1 MHRAARSPGP
11 SDSVTGGR
19 RAARPACPPSSAQV
33 ASEGSPSKGA
43 RGSRRQQGQE
53 PGHRGALSTLALR
66 PRSLRTGRA
75 CLLHSQT
82 VGKGRGDRLWPR
94 LSGPRLLPGPGPS
107 AGLTEARA
115 VLQVTLKASILAG
128 DRATAAAIVFLSD
141 RLLYALDLSAQL
153 LQVAKRLHRLWPDV
167 PMAPQVVI
175 RQARVAVN
183 AGKRPP
189 VAVGAGAFR
198 HQQTPPHPVP
208 RLPRPLLRGRL
219 AVPATEQADP
229 CSDPGLCRPHDTG
242 LRPPGP

>member
-1 MHRAARSPGP
+1 M
-11 SDSVTGGR
+11 
-19 RAARPACPPSSAQV
+19 
-33 ASEGSPSKGA
+33 
-43 RGSRRQQGQE
+43 
-53 PGHRGALSTLALR
+53 
-66 PRSLRTGRA
+66 
-75 CLLHSQT
+75 
-82 VGKGRGDRLWPR
+82 GKGREDRLWPR

-183 AGKRPP
+183 AGKLLKAEYILSRLISNSGATGEPAP
-189 VAVGAGAFR
+189 HPAGAPAHHGR
-198 HQQTPPHPVP
+198 PVTQNHRAPDVP
-208 RLPRPLLRGRL
+208 RTG
-219 AVPATEQADP
+219 
-229 CSDPGLCRPHDTG
+229 TG
-242 LRPPGP
+242 LPPADGVALAKLLTLCLHFL

>member
-1 MHRAARSPGP
+1 M
-11 SDSVTGGR
+11 
-19 RAARPACPPSSAQV
+19 
-33 ASEGSPSKGA
+33 
-43 RGSRRQQGQE
+43 
-53 PGHRGALSTLALR
+53 
-66 PRSLRTGRA
+66 
-75 CLLHSQT
+75 
-82 VGKGRGDRLWPR
+82 GKGREDRLWPR
-94 LSGPRLLPGPGPS
+94 LSGPRLLPGPVPS

-183 AGKRPP
+183 AGRRPP

-198 HQQTPPHPVP
+198 HQQTPPNPVP

-219 AVPATEQADP
+219 AVPATELADP